1 MRQPRVALVWD
12 LAYCHPIAVI
22 VQRLVTACQQQSG
35 SAVQV
40 WLALNN
46 MVVDPKCRAKY
57 RMDSYRKESVMR
69 LKRFLNDLLFD
80 QLPVL
85 KDLQR
90 AIDELSMNANADDA
104 TAGSGLILEVVR
116 SFTMSSA
123 PCAIR
128 SWPSTRSKNGK

>member
-1 MRQPRVALVWD
+1 M
-12 LAYCHPIAVI
+12 
-22 VQRLVTACQQQSG
+22 
-35 SAVQV
+35 

-90 AIDELSMNANADDA
+90 AIDELFMNANADDA
-104 TAGSGLILEVVR
+104 IAGSGLILEVVR

-123 PCAIR
+123 SRAIR
-128 SWPSTRSKNGK
+128 S